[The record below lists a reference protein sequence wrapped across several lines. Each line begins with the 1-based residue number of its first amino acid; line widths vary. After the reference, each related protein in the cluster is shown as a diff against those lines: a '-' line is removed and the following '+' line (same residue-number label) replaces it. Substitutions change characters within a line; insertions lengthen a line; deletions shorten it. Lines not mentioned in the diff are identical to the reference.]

1 MSVTTIR
8 APSRPRSGGRVPPA
22 VTELALPAL
31 TVVAGLQLLRLMV
44 TTVVSVYRDRLG
56 APLTSLALFAFLVV
70 GLGFLAAP
78 AARLLGRRRALVVS
92 AAGVALV
99 RLVVQL
105 VPDAYAR
112 WLLAPLG
119 VVLFLWFVPLW
130 LDRDGRGFGLAL
142 LVGLAADTALAGL
155 GGGWDYDWSTTPW
168 TVAVAVALAVAAL
181 AALAALPDPPPGGS
195 GGPPGWSPGGSGGS
209 GGPPGWSPGGS
220 GEGNRRL
227 VDVVPL
233 AGIGPALFPH
243 ALVWQNLGWQAVLG
257 GRSPAQAFLL
267 VMVGNLAALA
277 AGTATALAR
286 AVRWPVAG
294 TALAGLAVAVALGE
308 TATVAAGLLGQ
319 AATAVL
325 LVVIVRRATV
335 PAGGLGRSSPGPRST
350 GGLGMSPPGP
360 PLAGEAPGRPA
371 GLGAVAAAWTAGM
384 GLFVLLVFAY
394 YAAYDVVLPAGNGP
408 LLALAAALF
417 GLAAAGAAFAG
428 PAPRSAPRRG
438 SVADSDGARAAL
450 STAPIA
456 VGVALLLVPLLS
468 WAAAP
473 GPVAAAPGSGAGRP
487 VRVMSY
493 NLHFGF
499 DVSGWSDLEG
509 VARAIEATG
518 AEVVGLQEV
527 SRGWYVNGAT
537 DMLAW
542 LQRRLRMPYARFAG
556 ASDAVWGNA
565 VLSRYPIVA
574 GEVVRLPR
582 EGVPLRRSAL
592 RVELDL
598 GGGRRLRVVVTH
610 LHHVEGPD
618 GARVRLAQLPRVLA
632 LAAGRP
638 ATVVMGDFNAEPGS
652 AEVALLREAG
662 LADAFTAAGGG
673 PADELTWPADRP
685 ERRIDYIWLS
695 GDLAATGFVATSS
708 TASDHRGIAV
718 TVQPAT
724 ARSRPSADG

>member
-1 MSVTTIR
+1 V
-8 APSRPRSGGRVPPA
+8 PSA
-22 VTELALPAL
+22 AAELALPAL
-31 TVVAGLQLLRLMV
+31 SVVSGLQLLRLMV
-44 TTVVSVYRDRLG
+44 ATLVSVYRDRLG
-56 APLTSLALFAFLVV
+56 ASLTSLALFAFLVV

-78 AARLLGRRRALVVS
+78 AARLLGRGRALVVS

-105 VPDAYAR
+105 VPDAFAR

-130 LDRDGRGFGLAL
+130 LGRDGGGFGLAL

-155 GGGWDYDWSTTPW
+155 GGGWDYAWSITPW
-168 TVAVAVALAVAAL
+168 TVVLAVALAVAAL
-181 AALAALPDPPPGGS
+181 GSLAALPDPGPHLPREGG
-195 GGPPGWSPGGSGGS
+195 
-209 GGPPGWSPGGS
+209 
-220 GEGNRRL
+220 RRL
-227 VDVVPL
+227 AAVVPL
-233 AGIGPALFPH
+233 AGIGPALFSH

-286 AVRWPVAG
+286 EVRWPVVG

-308 TATVAAGLLGQ
+308 TATVAAGILGQ

-325 LVVIVRRATV
+325 LVVIVCRATE
-335 PAGGLGRSSPGPRST
+335 P
-350 GGLGMSPPGP
+350 
-360 PLAGEAPGRPA
+360 AGEAPGRPA
-371 GLGAVAAAWTAGM
+371 GLGAVAAAWTVGM
-384 GLFVLLVFAY
+384 GLFLLLVFAY
-394 YAAYDVVLPAGNGP
+394 YAVYDVVLPAGNG
-408 LLALAAALF
+408 LLPALAAALV
-417 GLAAAGAAFAG
+417 GLAAVLAMRG
-428 PAPRSAPRRG
+428 PRERRG
-438 SVADSDGARAAL
+438 AYLRPTTAGLRPAGLPVA
-450 STAPIA
+450 I
-456 VGVALLLVPLLS
+456 GVVLLLVPVLS

-473 GPVAAAPGSGAGRP
+473 DPVAAAPGSGAARP

-509 VARAIEATG
+509 VARAIEASG

-542 LQRRLRMPYARFAG
+542 LQRRLRMPYARFAA
-556 ASDAVWGNA
+556 ASDAIWGNA
-565 VLSRYPIVA
+565 VLSRYPIMA
-574 GEVVRLPR
+574 GEVTRLPR

-632 LAAGRP
+632 LVAGRP
-638 ATVVMGDFNAEPGS
+638 ATVLMGDFNAEPGS
-652 AEVALLREAG
+652 AEVALLRAAG
-662 LADAFTAAGGG
+662 LADGFAAGGGG
-673 PADELTWPADRP
+673 PADEPTWPADRP
-685 ERRIDYIWLS
+685 GRRIDYIWLS
-695 GDLAATGFVATSS
+695 GDLAAGGFVATTS

-718 TVQPAT
+718 TLRV
-724 ARSRPSADG
+724 R

>member
-1 MSVTTIR
+1 V
-8 APSRPRSGGRVPPA
+8 PSA
-22 VTELALPAL
+22 VAELALPAL
-31 TVVAGLQLLRLMV
+31 TVVSGLQLLRLMV
-44 TTVVSVYRDRLG
+44 ATVVSVYRDRLG
-56 APLTSLALFAFLVV
+56 APLTSLALFAFVVV

-92 AAGVALV
+92 AGGVALV

-105 VPDAYAR
+105 VPDAYGR

-155 GGGWDYDWSTTPW
+155 GGGWDYAWSITPW

-181 AALAALPDPPPGGS
+181 AALAALPDPGPG
-195 GGPPGWSPGGSGGS
+195 P
-209 GGPPGWSPGGS
+209 S
-220 GEGNRRL
+220 GEGGRRL
-227 VDVVPL
+227 ADVVPL

-257 GRSPAQAFLL
+257 GRSPAQVFLL

-286 AVRWPVAG
+286 EVRWPVAG
-294 TALAGLAVAVALGE
+294 TALAGLAAAVALGE
-308 TATVAAGLLGQ
+308 TATVAAGVLGQ

-325 LVVIVRRATV
+325 LVVIVRRATE
-335 PAGGLGRSSPGPRST
+335 PAEGP
-350 GGLGMSPPGP
+350 GMSPPP
-360 PLAGEAPGRPA
+360 GEAPGRPA
-371 GLGAVAAAWTAGM
+371 GLGVVVAAWTAGM

-394 YAAYDVVLPAGNGP
+394 YAAYDVVLPAGNG
-408 LLALAAALF
+408 LLPALAAALF
-417 GLAAAGAAFAG
+417 GLAAAGAAFTG
-428 PAPRSAPRRG
+428 PPSGSAPRRG
-438 SVADSDGARAAL
+438 SLADSDGARAAL
-450 STAPIA
+450 STATVG

-473 GPVAAAPGSGAGRP
+473 DPLAAAPGSGAARP

-509 VARAIEATG
+509 VARAIEASG

-527 SRGWYVNGAT
+527 SRGWYLNGAT

-556 ASDAVWGNA
+556 ASDAIWGNA
-565 VLSRYPIVA
+565 VLSRHPIVA

-638 ATVVMGDFNAEPGS
+638 ATVLMGDFNAEPGS
-652 AEVALLREAG
+652 AEVALLRAAG
-662 LADAFTAAGGG
+662 LADAFAAAGGG

-685 ERRIDYIWLS
+685 NRRIDYIWLS
-695 GDLAATGFVATSS
+695 GDLAATGFVATTG

-718 TVQPAT
+718 TV
-724 ARSRPSADG
+724 RPR